1 MLLSLLLASCCV
13 GLLHVLNASDYALMQ
28 LGNTRENYIGLLF
41 YLLVISQ
48 SNSAKKKPR
57 KTTSIAIEAT
67 IVQIMN
73 EHKMALD
80 EL

>member
-1 MLLSLLLASCCV
+1 
-13 GLLHVLNASDYALMQ
+13 MQ